1 MAFSQS
7 TFEKK
12 SPCTLKEPQSV
23 HRKGKT
29 ATINQVMTK
38 AEEQIIR
45 AIERWLYVLVMFTS
59 LYCFAIEFFP
69 NPCQYWYEKYTNAN
83 YS

>member
-1 MAFSQS
+1 
-7 TFEKK
+7 
-12 SPCTLKEPQSV
+12 
-23 HRKGKT
+23 
-29 ATINQVMTK
+29 MTK

-69 NPCQYWYEKYTNAN
+69 NTLSVLVLEVYQRQL
-83 YS
+83 

>member
-7 TFEKK
+7 AFEKK

-69 NPCQYWYEKYTNAN
+69 NTYQYRY
-83 YS
+83 